1 MHSQYVDDAFIKHE
15 QAVALFIWP
24 DCCNKQELNKV
35 VDDEAQ
41 ALPLG
46 SHIKTKH
53 VDAEPS
59 MPEKSYYW
67 LPERYDTLSP
77 IAWDQALKVVAN
89 LFAFGF
95 ETDGIATNELL
106 PESIFNN

>member
-1 MHSQYVDDAFIKHE
+1 MFKTDEDYFYRGFHLKDNLTEDVHY
-15 QAVALFIWP
+15 
-24 DCCNKQELNKV
+24 KV

-67 LPERYDTLSP
+67 LPQRYDTLSP

-95 ETDGIATNELL
+95 ETDGIASNELL